1 MVVTLMSD
9 VCSDILYHYEDRD
22 GAKMKNIMM
31 MMVMLMTA
39 VANFFLG
46 LVPMVPLVM
55 HQRLC

>member
-9 VCSDILYHYEDRD
+9 VCSDYILYHYEDRD
-22 GAKMKNIMM
+22 GAKMKNI

-46 LVPMVPLVM
+46 LVPMVPLVL